1 LPPELLEKER
11 LTFET
16 LREDAEKHAEA
27 EEAVE
32 WEKVQGEQL
41 AESEERTVAKPEIER
56 GGGGESETRTCVM

>member
-16 LREDAEKHAEA
+16 LKEDAEKHAEA

-41 AESEERTVAKPEIER
+41 AESEERTVAKPEIVG